1 MTAQPKNDKL
11 HTLFSNVCVNL
22 AAGIR
27 SLSLY
32 PPEHPETQKKAG
44 DLLKGLT
51 TYLQEHPTLTLV
63 LFKGEAVVE
72 NTPLPELSEN
82 LAQFIKGL
90 EAMKLQRLVFRRGL
104 TLKEVLLFLQLLMP
118 LLKNPDGA
126 DLVISKN
133 QDRFPHIVAGSLPM
147 EAAAG
152 VSYEDLSGAP
162 QASRH
167 SVLSFAD
174 QLKDLFA
181 DLGQPLSEEKVGLAK
196 EITDTIRGMNKSE
209 ELPLKVLIY
218 RRSPDPDPYIHAINV
233 SALSMA
239 LAEQVKLEEGHV
251 HQVGLGA
258 ILHDIGLH
266 IPLPEP
272 QSNTAGVTLDEKT
285 RQWEHP
291 IRGAEILMASPGMP
305 DLAPIVCYEHHL
317 HFNGGGY
324 PKQKRPRDLN
334 LASLIT
340 FIADTYDNLRR
351 NRPGRNAASLS
362 DTLNWMDRKAGT
374 LFHPLL
380 LKRFRA
386 LVKAQA
392 EAAE

>member
-1 MTAQPKNDKL
+1 MTAQSNNERL
-11 HTLFSNVCVNL
+11 HTLFSSICVNL
-22 AAGIR
+22 AAGLR

-44 DLLKGLT
+44 DLVKGLS
-51 TYLQEHPTLTLV
+51 TYLQEQPTLTLV

-82 LAQFIKGL
+82 LAQFIAGL
-90 EAMKLQRLVFRRGL
+90 EAMKLQRLVFHRGV
-104 TLKEVLLFLQLLMP
+104 TLKEILLFLQMLLP
-118 LLKNPDGA
+118 LLKNPNGA

-133 QDRFPHIVAGSLPM
+133 QDKLPHIVAGSLPL
-147 EAAAG
+147 EGQAG

-181 DLGQPLSEEKVGLAK
+181 GLVEPLSGEKVGLAK
-196 EITDTIRGMNKSE
+196 EITDTIRGMNISE
-209 ELPLKVLIY
+209 ELPLKGLIY

-239 LAEQVKLEEGHV
+239 LIERLEPGERHV
-251 HQVGLGA
+251 HEVGLGA
-258 ILHDIGLH
+258 LLHDIGLH
-266 IPLPEP
+266 VPLSDP
-272 QSNTAGVTLDEKT
+272 QSNTAGVTLDEKK

-305 DLAPIVCYEHHL
+305 EIPPIVCYEHHL
-317 HFNGGGY
+317 HYNGGGY

-340 FIADTYDNLRR
+340 FITDTYDNLRR
-351 NRPGRNAASLS
+351 NRPGRDALSLS

-392 EAAE
+392 EVEE

>member
-1 MTAQPKNDKL
+1 MTAQPKNEKL
-11 HTLFSNVCVNL
+11 HILFTNVCVNL

-27 SLSLY
+27 ALSLY

-44 DLLKGLT
+44 DLLQALT
-51 TYLQEHPTLTLV
+51 TYLQEHPTITLIF
-63 LFKGEAVVE
+63 FKGEAVVE
-72 NTPLPELSEN
+72 NMPLPELSEN
-82 LAQFIKGL
+82 LAPFIKGL
-90 EAMKLQRLVFRRGL
+90 EAMKLQRLVFRRGVN
-104 TLKEVLLFLQLLMP
+104 LKEILLFLQLLMP
-118 LLKNPDGA
+118 LLKNPKGA
-126 DLVISKN
+126 DQAISKD
-133 QDRFPHIVAGSLPM
+133 QDKFPHIVAGGLPLG
-147 EAAAG
+147 AAAG

-167 SVLSFAD
+167 SVLSFAE
-174 QLKDLFA
+174 QLKALFS
-181 DLGQPLSEEKVGLAK
+181 DLGQPLSEEKVGLAN
-196 EITDTIRGMNKSE
+196 EITDTIRGMNMSG

-239 LAEQVKLEEGHV
+239 LAEYVELEEGQV
-251 HQVGLGA
+251 QEVGLGA
-258 ILHDIGLH
+258 LLHDIGLH
-266 IPLPEP
+266 IPLSEP
-272 QSNTAGVTLDEKT
+272 QSNTAGVTLDEKK

-291 IRGAEILMASPGMP
+291 IRGAEILMASPGIP
-305 DLAPIVCYEHHL
+305 DLPPIVCYEHHL
-317 HFNGGGY
+317 HYNGGGY

-340 FIADTYDNLRR
+340 FISDTYDNLRR
-351 NRPGRNAASLS
+351 TRPGRNAISLS

-380 LKRFRA
+380 LKKFRA

-392 EAAE
+392 DAAE

>member
-1 MTAQPKNDKL
+1 MTAQAKNEQL
-11 HTLFSNVCVNL
+11 NTLFSNVCVNL

-27 SLSLY
+27 SLSQY

-44 DLLKGLT
+44 DLLKALT
-51 TYLQEHPTLTLV
+51 TYLQDHPTLTLV

-72 NTPLPELSEN
+72 NTPLTELSEN

-90 EAMKLQRLVFRRGL
+90 EVMKLQRLVFRRGV
-104 TLKEVLLFLQLLMP
+104 TLNELLFFLQLLMP

-126 DLVISKN
+126 DQAISKN
-133 QDRFPHIVAGSLPM
+133 QDKFPHIVAGSLPM

-196 EITDTIRGMNKSE
+196 EITDTIRGMNNSE

-218 RRSPDPDPYIHAINV
+218 RRSPDPDPFIHAINV

-239 LAEQVKLEEGHV
+239 LAEQVALEEGHL
-251 HQVGLGA
+251 HQVGLSA
-258 ILHDIGLH
+258 LLHDIGLH

-272 QSNTAGVTLDEKT
+272 QSNTAGVTLDEKK

-291 IRGAEILMASPGMP
+291 IRGAEILVASPGMSP
-305 DLAPIVCYEHHL
+305 LPPIVCYEHHL

-340 FIADTYDNLRR
+340 FITDTYDNLRR
-351 NRPGRNAASLS
+351 TRPGRNAASLS

-392 EAAE
+392 EEAE

>member
-1 MTAQPKNDKL
+1 MTAQAKSEQQ
-11 HTLFSNVCVNL
+11 HTLFINVCVNL

-44 DLLKGLT
+44 DLLKGLS
-51 TYLQEHPTLTLV
+51 TYLQGHPTLTLV

-72 NTPLPELSEN
+72 NIPLPELSEN

-90 EAMKLQRLVFRRGL
+90 EAMKLQRLVFRRGVSIQ
-104 TLKEVLLFLQLLMP
+104 ELLFFLQLLVP

-126 DLVISKN
+126 DVAISKN
-133 QDRFPHIVAGSLPM
+133 QDKFPHIVAGSLPM

-167 SVLSFAD
+167 SVISFAD

-181 DLGQPLSEEKVGLAK
+181 ELRQPLSEEKVGLAK
-196 EITDTIRGMNKSE
+196 EITDTIRGMSNSE

-239 LAEQVKLEEGHV
+239 LALQIGLEEGHV

-258 ILHDIGLH
+258 LLHDIGLH
-266 IPLPEP
+266 IPLSEP
-272 QSNTAGVTLDEKT
+272 QSNGAVVTLDEKK
-285 RQWEHP
+285 RRWEHP
-291 IRGAEILMASPGMP
+291 IRGAEILAASPGMP
-305 DLAPIVCYEHHL
+305 QLPPIVCYEHHL

-340 FIADTYDNLRR
+340 FITDTYDTLRR
-351 NRPGRNAASLS
+351 TRDGRNAASLS

-392 EAAE
+392 EAAG

>member
-1 MTAQPKNDKL
+1 MTAQTKNEQL
-11 HTLFSNVCVNL
+11 HTLFSNICVNL
-22 AAGIR
+22 AGSIR

-32 PPEHPETQKKAG
+32 PPEHPETQKKTG
-44 DLLKGLT
+44 DLFKGLT
-51 TYLQEHPTLTLV
+51 TYLQEQPTLTLV

-90 EAMKLQRLVFRRGL
+90 EDMKLQRIVFRRGV
-104 TLKEVLLFLQLLMP
+104 TLKEILLFLQMLLP
-118 LLKNPDGA
+118 LLKNPKGA
-126 DLVISKN
+126 DQVISKN
-133 QDRFPHIVAGSLPM
+133 QDSLPHIVAGSLPL
-147 EAAAG
+147 EGQAG
-152 VSYEDLSGAP
+152 VSYENLSGAP

-181 DLGQPLSEEKVGLAK
+181 DLGRPLPKDKVGLAK
-196 EITDTIRGMNKSE
+196 EITDTIHNMNISE

-239 LAEQVKLEEGHV
+239 LIEQLEPDERHV
-251 HQVGLGA
+251 HEVGLGA
-258 ILHDIGLH
+258 LLHDIGLH
-266 IPLPEP
+266 IPLSEP
-272 QSNTAGVTLDEKT
+272 QSNTAGVTLDEKK

-291 IRGAEILMASPGMP
+291 IRGAEILMTSPGMP
-305 DLAPIVCYEHHL
+305 DLPPIVCYEHHL
-317 HFNGGGY
+317 HYNGGGY

-351 NRPGRNAASLS
+351 NRPGRNALSLS
-362 DTLNWMDRKAGT
+362 NTLNWMDRKAGT

-380 LKRFRA
+380 LKKFRA
-386 LVKAQA
+386 LVKAQV

>member
-1 MTAQPKNDKL
+1 MTAQTKNEQL
-11 HTLFSNVCVNL
+11 RTLFSNICVNL
-22 AAGIR
+22 AGGMR

-44 DLLKGLT
+44 DLFKGLT
-51 TYLQEHPTLTLV
+51 TYLQEQPTLTLV

-72 NTPLPELSEN
+72 NTPLSELSEN

-90 EAMKLQRLVFRRGL
+90 EAMKLQRIVFRRGV
-104 TLKEVLLFLQLLMP
+104 TLKEILFFLQILLP
-118 LLKNPDGA
+118 LLKNPKGA
-126 DLVISKN
+126 DQVISKN
-133 QDRFPHIVAGSLPM
+133 QDSLPHIVAGSLPL
-147 EAAAG
+147 EGQAG
-152 VSYEDLSGAP
+152 VSYENLSGAP

-181 DLGQPLSEEKVGLAK
+181 DLGQRLPEDKVGLAK
-196 EITDTIRGMNKSE
+196 EVTDTIHNMNISE
-209 ELPLKVLIY
+209 ELPLKGLIY

-239 LAEQVKLEEGHV
+239 LIEQLEPDERHV
-251 HQVGLGA
+251 HEVGLGA
-258 ILHDIGLH
+258 LLHDIGLH
-266 IPLPEP
+266 IPLSEP
-272 QSNTAGVTLDEKT
+272 QSNTAGVTLDEKK

-305 DLAPIVCYEHHL
+305 DLPPIVCYEHHL
-317 HFNGGGY
+317 HYNGGGY

-351 NRPGRNAASLS
+351 NRPGRNALSLS

-380 LKRFRA
+380 LKKFRA

>member
-90 EAMKLQRLVFRRGL
+90 EAMKLQRLVFRRGV

-152 VSYEDLSGAP
+152 VSFEDLSGAP

-174 QLKDLFA
+174 QLKDLFT

-233 SALSMA
+233 SALSIA
-239 LAEQVKLEEGHV
+239 LAEQVELEEGHV

-258 ILHDIGLH
+258 LLHDIGLH

-272 QSNTAGVTLDEKT
+272 QSNTAGVTLDEKK

-305 DLAPIVCYEHHL
+305 DLPPIVCYEHHL

>member
-1 MTAQPKNDKL
+1 MTAQAKSEQQ
-11 HTLFSNVCVNL
+11 HTLFINVCVNL

-44 DLLKGLT
+44 DLLKGLS
-51 TYLQEHPTLTLV
+51 TYLQGHPTLTLV

-72 NTPLPELSEN
+72 NIPLPELSEN

-90 EAMKLQRLVFRRGL
+90 EAMKLQRLVFRRGVSIQ
-104 TLKEVLLFLQLLMP
+104 ELLFFLQLLVP

-126 DLVISKN
+126 DVAISKN
-133 QDRFPHIVAGSLPM
+133 QDKFPHIVAGSLPM

-152 VSYEDLSGAP
+152 ISYEDLSGAP

-167 SVLSFAD
+167 SVISFAD

-181 DLGQPLSEEKVGLAK
+181 ELRQPLSEEKVGLAK
-196 EITDTIRGMNKSE
+196 EITDTIRGMSNSE

-239 LAEQVKLEEGHV
+239 LALQIGLEEGHV

-258 ILHDIGLH
+258 LLHDIGLH
-266 IPLPEP
+266 IPLSEP
-272 QSNTAGVTLDEKT
+272 QSNGAVVTLDEKK
-285 RQWEHP
+285 RRWEHP
-291 IRGAEILMASPGMP
+291 IRGAEILAASPGMP
-305 DLAPIVCYEHHL
+305 QLPPIVCYEHHL

-340 FIADTYDNLRR
+340 FITDTYDTLRR
-351 NRPGRNAASLS
+351 TRDGRNAASLS

-392 EAAE
+392 EAAG

>member
-1 MTAQPKNDKL
+1 MTAQPKNEKL
-11 HTLFSNVCVNL
+11 HILFTNVCVNL

-27 SLSLY
+27 ALSLY

-44 DLLKGLT
+44 DLLQALT
-51 TYLQEHPTLTLV
+51 TYLQEHPTITLIF
-63 LFKGEAVVE
+63 FKGEAVVE
-72 NTPLPELSEN
+72 NMPLPELSEN
-82 LAQFIKGL
+82 LAPFIKGL
-90 EAMKLQRLVFRRGL
+90 EAMKLQRLVFRRGV
-104 TLKEVLLFLQLLMP
+104 TLKEILLFLQLLMP
-118 LLKNPDGA
+118 LLKNPKGA
-126 DLVISKN
+126 DQAISKD
-133 QDRFPHIVAGSLPM
+133 QDKFPHIVAGGLPLG
-147 EAAAG
+147 AAAG

-167 SVLSFAD
+167 SVLSFAE
-174 QLKDLFA
+174 QLKALFS
-181 DLGQPLSEEKVGLAK
+181 DLGQPLSKEKVGLAK
-196 EITDTIRGMNKSE
+196 EITDAIRGMNLSG

-239 LAEQVKLEEGHV
+239 LAEYVELEDGQVQE
-251 HQVGLGA
+251 VGLGA
-258 ILHDIGLH
+258 LLHDIGLH
-266 IPLPEP
+266 IPLSKP
-272 QSNTAGVTLDEKT
+272 QSNTAGVTLDEKK

-291 IRGAEILMASPGMP
+291 IRGAEILMASPGIP
-305 DLAPIVCYEHHL
+305 DLPPIVCYEHHL
-317 HFNGGGY
+317 HYNGGGY

-340 FIADTYDNLRR
+340 FISDTYDNLRR
-351 NRPGRNAASLS
+351 TRPGRNAISLS

-380 LKRFRA
+380 LKKFRA

-392 EAAE
+392 DAAE

>member
-1 MTAQPKNDKL
+1 MTAQPKNEKL
-11 HTLFSNVCVNL
+11 HILFTNVCVNL

-27 SLSLY
+27 ALSLY

-44 DLLKGLT
+44 DLLQALT
-51 TYLQEHPTLTLV
+51 TYLQEHPTITLIF
-63 LFKGEAVVE
+63 FKGEAVVE
-72 NTPLPELSEN
+72 NMPLPELSEN
-82 LAQFIKGL
+82 LAPFIKGL
-90 EAMKLQRLVFRRGL
+90 EAMKLQRLVFRRGV
-104 TLKEVLLFLQLLMP
+104 TLKEILLFLQLLMP
-118 LLKNPDGA
+118 LLKNPKGA
-126 DLVISKN
+126 DQAISKD
-133 QDRFPHIVAGSLPM
+133 QDKFPHIVAGGLPLG
-147 EAAAG
+147 AAAG

-167 SVLSFAD
+167 SVLSFAE
-174 QLKDLFA
+174 QLKALFS
-181 DLGQPLSEEKVGLAK
+181 DLGQPLSEEKVGLTK
-196 EITDTIRGMNKSE
+196 EITDTIRGMNMSG

-239 LAEQVKLEEGHV
+239 LAEYVELEEGQV
-251 HQVGLGA
+251 QEVGLGA
-258 ILHDIGLH
+258 LLHDIGLH
-266 IPLPEP
+266 IPLSEP
-272 QSNTAGVTLDEKT
+272 QSNTAGVTLDEKK

-291 IRGAEILMASPGMP
+291 IRGAEILMASPGIP
-305 DLAPIVCYEHHL
+305 DLPPIVCYEHHL
-317 HFNGGGY
+317 HYNGGGY

-340 FIADTYDNLRR
+340 FISDTYDNLRR
-351 NRPGRNAASLS
+351 TRPGRNAISLS

-380 LKRFRA
+380 LKKFRA

-392 EAAE
+392 DAAE

>member
-1 MTAQPKNDKL
+1 MTARPKNEKL
-11 HTLFSNVCVNL
+11 HTLFTNVCVNL

-27 SLSLY
+27 ALSLY

-63 LFKGEAVVE
+63 FFKGEAVVE
-72 NTPLPELSEN
+72 NMPLPELSEN
-82 LAQFIKGL
+82 LAPFINGL
-90 EAMKLQRLVFRRGL
+90 EAMKLQRLVFRRGVN
-104 TLKEVLLFLQLLMP
+104 LKEILLFLQLLMP
-118 LLKNPDGA
+118 LLKNPKGA
-126 DLVISKN
+126 DMAISKN
-133 QDRFPHIVAGSLPM
+133 QDKFPHIVAGGLPLG
-147 EAAAG
+147 AAAG

-167 SVLSFAD
+167 SVLSFAE
-174 QLKDLFA
+174 QIKDLFA
-181 DLGQPLSEEKVGLAK
+181 DLEQPLSEEKVGLAK
-196 EITDTIRGMNKSE
+196 EITDTIRGMNISE

-239 LAEQVKLEEGHV
+239 LAEQVDLNEGQV
-251 HQVGLGA
+251 QEVGLGA
-258 ILHDIGLH
+258 LLHDIGLH
-266 IPLPEP
+266 IPLSESP
-272 QSNTAGVTLDEKT
+272 SNAAGVTLDEKK

-291 IRGAEILMASPGMP
+291 IRGAEILMASPGIP
-305 DLAPIVCYEHHL
+305 DLPPIVCYEHHL
-317 HFNGGGY
+317 HYNGGGY

-340 FIADTYDNLRR
+340 FISDTYDNLRR
-351 NRPGRNAASLS
+351 NRPGRNAISLS

-392 EAAE
+392 DEAD

>member
-1 MTAQPKNDKL
+1 MTAKSKNEKL
-11 HTLFSNVCVNL
+11 HTLFTNVCVNL

-44 DLLKGLT
+44 DLMKGLT
-51 TYLQEHPTLTLV
+51 TYLQEHPTLTV
-63 LFKGEAVVE
+63 VFFKGEAVVE
-72 NTPLPELSEN
+72 NMPLPELSEN
-82 LAQFIKGL
+82 LAPFIQGL
-90 EAMKLQRLVFRRGL
+90 EAMKLQRLVFRRGV
-104 TLKEVLLFLQLLMP
+104 TLKEILLFLQLLMP
-118 LLKNPDGA
+118 LLKNPKDA
-126 DLVISKN
+126 DLTIQKN
-133 QDRFPHIVAGSLPM
+133 QEKFPHIVAGGLPL

-167 SVLSFAD
+167 SVLSFAE
-174 QLKDLFA
+174 QLKDLFD
-181 DLGQPLSEEKVGLAK
+181 DLGQPLSEDKVGLAK
-196 EITDTIRGMNKSE
+196 EITDTIRGMNMSE

-239 LAEQVKLEEGHV
+239 LAEQVELEEGQV
-251 HQVGLGA
+251 HEVGLGA
-258 ILHDIGLH
+258 LLHDIGLH
-266 IPLPEP
+266 IPLSQP
-272 QSNTAGVTLDEKT
+272 QSNTAGATLDEKK

-291 IRGAEILMASPGMP
+291 IRGAEILVASPGMP
-305 DLAPIVCYEHHL
+305 KLPPIVCYEHHL

-392 EAAE
+392 DAAD

>member
-1 MTAQPKNDKL
+1 MTAQSNNERL
-11 HTLFSNVCVNL
+11 HTLFSSICVNL
-22 AAGIR
+22 AAGLR

-44 DLLKGLT
+44 DLVKGLS
-51 TYLQEHPTLTLV
+51 TYLQEQPTLTLV

-82 LAQFIKGL
+82 LAQFIAGL
-90 EAMKLQRLVFRRGL
+90 EAMKLQRLVFHRGV
-104 TLKEVLLFLQLLMP
+104 TLKEILLFLQMLLP
-118 LLKNPDGA
+118 LLKNPNGA

-133 QDRFPHIVAGSLPM
+133 QDKLPHIVAGSLPL
-147 EAAAG
+147 EGQAG

-181 DLGQPLSEEKVGLAK
+181 GLVEPLSGEKVGLAK
-196 EITDTIRGMNKSE
+196 EITDTIRGMNISE
-209 ELPLKVLIY
+209 ELPLKGLIY

-239 LAEQVKLEEGHV
+239 LIERLEPGERHV
-251 HQVGLGA
+251 HEVGLGA
-258 ILHDIGLH
+258 LLHDIGLH
-266 IPLPEP
+266 VPLSDP
-272 QSNTAGVTLDEKT
+272 QSNTAGVTLDEKK

-305 DLAPIVCYEHHL
+305 DLPPIVCYEHHL
-317 HFNGGGY
+317 HYNGGGY

-340 FIADTYDNLRR
+340 FITDTYDNLRR
-351 NRPGRNAASLS
+351 NRPGRDALSLS

-392 EAAE
+392 EVEE

>member
-1 MTAQPKNDKL
+1 MTAQTKNEQL
-11 HTLFSNVCVNL
+11 RTLFSNICVNL
-22 AAGIR
+22 AGGMR

-32 PPEHPETQKKAG
+32 PPEHPETQKKAA
-44 DLLKGLT
+44 DLFKGLT
-51 TYLQEHPTLTLV
+51 TYLQEQPTLTLV

-72 NTPLPELSEN
+72 NTPLSELSEN

-90 EAMKLQRLVFRRGL
+90 EAMKLQRIVFRRGV
-104 TLKEVLLFLQLLMP
+104 TLKEILFFLQMLLP
-118 LLKNPDGA
+118 LLKNPKGA
-126 DLVISKN
+126 DQVISKN
-133 QDRFPHIVAGSLPM
+133 QDSLPHIVAGSLPL
-147 EAAAG
+147 EGQAG
-152 VSYEDLSGAP
+152 VSYENLSGAP

-181 DLGQPLSEEKVGLAK
+181 DLGQRLPEDKVGLAK
-196 EITDTIRGMNKSE
+196 EVTDTIHNMNISE
-209 ELPLKVLIY
+209 ELPLKGLIY

-239 LAEQVKLEEGHV
+239 LIEQLEPDERHV
-251 HQVGLGA
+251 HEVGLGA
-258 ILHDIGLH
+258 LLHDIGLH
-266 IPLPEP
+266 IPLSEP
-272 QSNTAGVTLDEKT
+272 QSNTAGVTLDEKK

-305 DLAPIVCYEHHL
+305 DLPPIVCYEHHL
-317 HFNGGGY
+317 HYNGGGY

-351 NRPGRNAASLS
+351 NRPGRNALSLS

-380 LKRFRA
+380 LKKFRA
-386 LVKAQA
+386 LAKAQA

>member
-1 MTAQPKNDKL
+1 MTAQTKNEQL
-11 HTLFSNVCVNL
+11 RTLFSNICVNL
-22 AAGIR
+22 AGAIR

-44 DLLKGLT
+44 DLFKGLSA
-51 TYLQEHPTLTLV
+51 YLQEQPTLTLV

-90 EAMKLQRLVFRRGL
+90 EAMKLQRIVFRRGV
-104 TLKEVLLFLQLLMP
+104 TLKEIFLFLQMLLP
-118 LLKNPDGA
+118 LLKNPKGA
-126 DLVISKN
+126 DQVISKN
-133 QDRFPHIVAGSLPM
+133 QDSLPHIVAGSLPL
-147 EAAAG
+147 EGQAG
-152 VSYEDLSGAP
+152 VSYENLSGAP

-181 DLGQPLSEEKVGLAK
+181 DLGQPLPEDKVGLAK
-196 EITDTIRGMNKSE
+196 EITDTIHNMNISE

-239 LAEQVKLEEGHV
+239 LIEQLEPDERHV
-251 HQVGLGA
+251 HEVGLGA
-258 ILHDIGLH
+258 LLHDIGLH
-266 IPLPEP
+266 IPLSEP
-272 QSNTAGVTLDEKT
+272 QSNTAGVTLDEKK

-291 IRGAEILMASPGMP
+291 IRGAEILMTSPGMP
-305 DLAPIVCYEHHL
+305 DLPPIVCYEHHL
-317 HFNGGGY
+317 HYNGGGY

-351 NRPGRNAASLS
+351 NRPGRNALSLS

-380 LKRFRA
+380 LKKFRA

>member
-1 MTAQPKNDKL
+1 MTAETKNEQL
-11 HTLFSNVCVNL
+11 HTLFSNICVNL
-22 AAGIR
+22 AAGLR

-44 DLLKGLT
+44 DLFKSLT
-51 TYLQEHPTLTLV
+51 TYLQEQPTLTLV

-82 LAQFIKGL
+82 LAQFIQGL
-90 EAMKLQRLVFRRGL
+90 EAMKLQRLVFRRGV
-104 TLKEVLLFLQLLMP
+104 TLKEILFFLQMLLP

-126 DLVISKN
+126 DQVISKN
-133 QDRFPHIVAGSLPM
+133 QDKMPHIVAGSLPL
-147 EAAAG
+147 EGQAG

-181 DLGQPLSEEKVGLAK
+181 DLGEPLSEEKVGLAK
-196 EITDTIRGMNKSE
+196 EITDTIRGMNISE

-239 LAEQVKLEEGHV
+239 LIERLEPAEKHV
-251 HQVGLGA
+251 HEVGLGA
-258 ILHDIGLH
+258 LLHDIGLH
-266 IPLPEP
+266 IPLSEP
-272 QSNTAGVTLDEKT
+272 QSKTAGVTLDEKK

-305 DLAPIVCYEHHL
+305 DLPPIVCYEHHL
-317 HFNGGGY
+317 HYNGGGY

-340 FIADTYDNLRR
+340 FITDTYDNLRR
-351 NRPGRNAASLS
+351 NRPGRNALSLS

-392 EAAE
+392 EVEE